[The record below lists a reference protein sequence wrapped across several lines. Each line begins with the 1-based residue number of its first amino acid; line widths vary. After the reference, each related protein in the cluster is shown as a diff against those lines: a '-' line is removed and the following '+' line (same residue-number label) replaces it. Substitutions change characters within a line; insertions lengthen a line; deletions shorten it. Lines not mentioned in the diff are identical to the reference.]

1 MGKYFS
7 SSFSLESCSAVY
19 SQTICRRV
27 AFIHYMFERISLVGH
42 QKWEFEGMVS
52 LIFLEGDGKACA
64 KTDKRTGQHIFVGH
78 KKAVKSKFF
87 PRSSRLSHVCKI
99 KKKKYRKL
107 QTF

>member
-1 MGKYFS
+1 M
-7 SSFSLESCSAVY
+7 
-19 SQTICRRV
+19 
-27 AFIHYMFERISLVGH
+27 GH

-99 KKKKYRKL
+99 KKKIQKITDFLKKK
-107 QTF
+107 